1 MTGKRLDGIAWQGRR
16 NTDEGRGSLES
27 GKHMTDHGPAIV
39 IEGKREDWPGGTRI
53 LTPLPP
59 EPQKP
64 RACWFGAAL
73 DPDGNEVWFRI
84 TWEAIRGMKEKTP
97 GARGEHLI
105 DVLLAWMTADRQ
117 LVSEFNR
124 FQVCVSDNG
133 DTTID
138 GYGD

>member
-1 MTGKRLDGIAWQGRR
+1 
-16 NTDEGRGSLES
+16 
-27 GKHMTDHGPAIV
+27 
-39 IEGKREDWPGGTRI
+39 
-53 LTPLPP
+53 
-59 EPQKP
+59 
-64 RACWFGAAL
+64 
-73 DPDGNEVWFRI
+73 
-84 TWEAIRGMKEKTP
+84 MKEKTP

>member
-1 MTGKRLDGIAWQGRR
+1 MRGKRLDGIASQERR
-16 NTDEGRGSLES
+16 NTDERLRSMGV
-27 GKHMTDHGPAIV
+27 GKHMVDDGPAIV

-53 LTPLPP
+53 LKPLPP

-84 TWEAIRGMKEKTP
+84 TWEAIRRMREETP
-97 GARGEHLI
+97 GARGERLI

-117 LVSEFNR
+117 LVSELNR
-124 FQVCVSDNG
+124 FQVSVSDNG